1 MAAVREMDD
10 ATSWAPTGCAGW
22 AARDPVFHCPTDSQR
37 ALTALHTPT
46 GAVPNRDADRLP
58 LFG

>member
-1 MAAVREMDD
+1 MDD